1 MDKTPIHDPSM
12 TPSASTLPSTTN
24 SALQTKTMVYV
35 CGECHKDNELRST
48 DVIRC
53 KTNEIFRSVYAQCF
67 PLGTDC
73 GYRILYKKRTKRST
87 VYDAR

>member
-12 TPSASTLPSTTN
+12 TPSASTMPSTTN

-53 KTNEIFRSVYAQCF
+53 
-67 PLGTDC
+67 TDC

>member
-53 KTNEIFRSVYAQCF
+53 KTDSIFAQCMLNVF
-67 PLGTDC
+67 F
-73 GYRILYKKRTKRST
+73 
-87 VYDAR
+87 

>member
-12 TPSASTLPSTTN
+12 TPSASNAATTTGAN
-24 SALQTKTMVYV
+24 VLQPTAMVYV
-35 CGECHKDNELRST
+35 CGDCHKDNTLKST

-53 KTNEIFRSVYAQCF
+53 KKIFISYYFISFYRIGNE
-67 PLGTDC
+67 C
-73 GYRILYKKRTKRST
+73 GDRILYKKRTKRII

>member
-12 TPSASTLPSTTN
+12 TPSLNTIPGNLTTN
-24 SALQTKTMVYV
+24 QSNQVSSKTMIYV
-35 CGECHKDNELRST
+35 CGECHKDNELKST

-53 KTNEIFRSVYAQCF
+53 NE
-67 PLGTDC
+67 C
-73 GYRILYKKRTKRST
+73 GYRILYKKRTKRLI